1 MASWCWGDP
10 VPTSEEN
17 TAVNGR
23 DFTVVDLPTDK
34 NDERKYGTRSP
45 EPTEHHTRKD
55 LRANPYAPERLP
67 FQGRPREVPCLQCAS
82 RMIVGGFRFLCCD
95 HLADP
100 NGKCYFCVLHGVEC
114 EEVPDNAF
122 KSAYELQVCA
132 RKMDEGHEDVGW
144 SYLSGRVEVAL
155 MNEGLFDYWDGS
167 NHVKEVTNDKAN
179 HVENGKYYW
188 NDGTAKWSANDNDHV
203 TKAVNHKVNGADKGE
218 PYWDDDNTSWSD
230 KDIARW
236 NDYGDVN
243 VNANA
248 NANQVD
254 NDNTNL
260 SDNGVPR
267 WGSNQ
272 ESAWDDQDDTNWASN
287 GKGKGWRPESTS
299 DSEVDNDCD
308 EDSNGGRDIQ
318 YTPESS
324 TDQIVSAINR
334 NTDVVAELCEIMDG
348 IKWGLDRLHKD
359 NVQSKE
365 VLEKLLNERGEP
377 AVEKARQGPVSDR
390 PM

>member
-1 MASWCWGDP
+1 MKSAATMASWCWGDP

-17 TAVNGR
+17 TVVTGR

-67 FQGRPREVPCLQCAS
+67 FQGRPREVP
-82 RMIVGGFRFLCCD
+82 
-95 HLADP
+95 
-100 NGKCYFCVLHGVEC
+100 ET
-114 EEVPDNAF
+114 AF

-132 RKMDEGHEDVGW
+132 RKMDEGHEDVGL
-144 SYLSGRVEVAL
+144 SYLSGRVEAAL

-167 NHVKEVTNDKAN
+167 NHVKEVVDGKAN

-188 NDGTAKWSANDNDHV
+188 NDGTAKWNANDNDHV
-203 TKAVNHKVNGADKGE
+203 TKAVNHKVNRTDKGE

-236 NDYGDVN
+236 NDYGDVD
-243 VNANA
+243 VNA

-272 ESAWDDQDDTNWASN
+272 ESAWDDQDDTNWAG
-287 GKGKGWRPESTS
+287 GKGKGWGPESTS
-299 DSEVDNDCD
+299 DSEVNNDCD
-308 EDSNGGRDIQ
+308 DESNHGSDIQ

-348 IKWGLDRLHKD
+348 IKWGLDRLHED

-377 AVEKARQGPVSDR
+377 AVEKACQRPVSDR
-390 PM
+390 PAIHLGQVKR